1 MTDPLQSPR
10 LTFQD
15 SIKNFIP
22 MAFLTGIEI
31 SGHKPEIAFYQASAS
46 DFRPNL
52 LALSEDL

>member
-1 MTDPLQSPR
+1 
-10 LTFQD
+10 
-15 SIKNFIP
+15 